1 MKLDKESF
9 PANINMVELNGKMVL
24 IRPSQA
30 ESTKAKE
37 VVIGQEQPPRM
48 IKPKNP
54 KDDQWRN
61 NERSKLQ
68 KGPKATFDILMA
80 KYKEGRADIRGRK
93 NWTIR
98 NTKLDCPVSLSQTNT
113 SAAGSS
119 SGKRSQTPPHRN
131 SEGRDCRQQDYH
143 SAPYFLVEPPMTG
156 S

>member
-54 KDDQWRN
+54 KDDQW
-61 NERSKLQ
+61 
-68 KGPKATFDILMA
+68 
-80 KYKEGRADIRGRK
+80 
-93 NWTIR
+93 
-98 NTKLDCPVSLSQTNT
+98 
-113 SAAGSS
+113 
-119 SGKRSQTPPHRN
+119 
-131 SEGRDCRQQDYH
+131 
-143 SAPYFLVEPPMTG
+143 
-156 S
+156 